1 MLGVEF
7 RVAADIIG
15 TIAVQ
20 PALQNLTALGLIVL
34 IRSVLSFTLEVEIT
48 GSWPWQKSSPRARIP
63 ESVP

>member
-48 GSWPWQKSSPRARIP
+48 GS
-63 ESVP
+63 